1 MRLTR
6 LEISGV
12 RNLTSVAID
21 CSPAL
26 NLFTGPNG
34 AGKTSLIEAVHLL
47 ARGRSFRSPSIS
59 TVIQHGTDA
68 LTVFASFEDEH
79 RGQVKAGVV
88 RHRNNRSELHLN
100 GAAERR
106 LSEVARLMPI
116 QLILPDS
123 SALILGAPTE
133 RRRFLDWGTFHVEP
147 AYLDRLRDYQ
157 RVLQQRNA
165 LLKSRRDSM
174 PDFDRQLQSWTAKL
188 IALGAQVDASRRGY
202 LEAVAPLILA
212 KLDELALELDV
223 GLSYR
228 PGWRDG
234 ETLEDCLSEGEARDV
249 KFGLTHYGPH
259 RADLRVLVGAEPA
272 ATTLSRGQAKIVA
285 SAFRLAQ
292 ATLTSQVAG
301 RRSLFLID
309 DIGAELDAAHNARF
323 FRALEATD
331 SQVFATATTD
341 MAMGLAFAG
350 RKRQLFHVEQ
360 GACHPIGTEGL

>member
-21 CSPAL
+21 CSPSL

-34 AGKTSLIEAVHLL
+34 AGKTSLIEAVHVL
-47 ARGRSFRSPSIS
+47 ARGRSFRSASIAS
-59 TVIQHGTDA
+59 VIHHDRES
-68 LTVFASFEDEH
+68 LMVFAAFDDEH
-79 RGQVKAGVV
+79 RGKVNAGVV

-100 GAAERR
+100 GAVERR

-165 LLKSRRDSM
+165 LLKSRRDAI
-174 PDFDRQLQSWTAKL
+174 PDFSRQLLSWTRRL
-188 IALGAQVDASRRGY
+188 VTLGDQVDASRRAY
-202 LEAVAPLILA
+202 LDAIGPVILS
-212 KLDELALELDV
+212 KLDELASGFAV
-223 GLSYR
+223 ALSYR
-228 PGWRDG
+228 PGWREG
-234 ETLEDCLSEGEARDV
+234 ESLENCLGEGEARDV
-249 KFGLTHYGPH
+249 KSGVTHYGPH
-259 RADLRVLVGAEPA
+259 RADLRVMIGEELA
-272 ATTLSRGQAKIVA
+272 ADTLSRGQAKIVA

-292 ATLTSQVAG
+292 AALTSEIAG

-309 DIGAELDAAHNARF
+309 DIGAELDADHNARF
-323 FRALEATD
+323 FRALKAMN
-331 SQVFATATTD
+331 SQVFATATSE
-341 MAMGLAFAG
+341 MALGLAFAG
-350 RKRQLFHVEQ
+350 SERKLFHVEQ